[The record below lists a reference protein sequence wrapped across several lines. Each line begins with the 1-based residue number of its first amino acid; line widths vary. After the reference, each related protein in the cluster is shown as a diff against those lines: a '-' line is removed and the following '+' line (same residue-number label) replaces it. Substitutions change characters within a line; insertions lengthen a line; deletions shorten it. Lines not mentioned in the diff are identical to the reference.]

1 MILVIQLITNS
12 LHSKK
17 NLDLISRLTLPEL
30 FTRDFLVEKNQN
42 MFPSLASTIR
52 SERIKQ
58 SEELVQKIQSVI
70 HLGYQRYE
78 LHGNIN
84 GSK

>member
-1 MILVIQLITNS
+1 MILVTQLITNL

-42 MFPSLASTIR
+42 IFPNLASTIR

-58 SEELVQKIQSVI
+58 SKAWE
-70 HLGYQRYE
+70 Y
-78 LHGNIN
+78 
-84 GSK
+84 